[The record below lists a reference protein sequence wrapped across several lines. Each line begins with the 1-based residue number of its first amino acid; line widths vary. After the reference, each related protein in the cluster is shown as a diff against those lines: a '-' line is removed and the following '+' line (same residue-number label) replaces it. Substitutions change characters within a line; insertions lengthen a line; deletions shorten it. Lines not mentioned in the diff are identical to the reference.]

1 MQGKKQEFSAPGMK
15 IDLLTRRDGNLIV
28 QEVKKSSK
36 NLTPG
41 RMQLAYYIHRLRG
54 MGIEARGELLIPKER
69 KRIPVELTPE
79 LDREVRETLVEI
91 KRIITRE
98 TPPSPVHSLFCRNC
112 AYAEFCWGVNLVK
125 PPIYISSEG
134 KPQSGYLVLRQA
146 EHYLDQT
153 EWLWRS
159 GSRGLL
165 HISLAFQYGRGVL
178 VRTCTALL
186 TRLKLRYE
194 EK

>member
-1 MQGKKQEFSAPGMK
+1 MKQ
-15 IDLLTRRDGNLIV
+15 
-28 QEVKKSSK
+28 
-36 NLTPG
+36 
-41 RMQLAYYIHRLRG
+41 
-54 MGIEARGELLIPKER
+54 
-69 KRIPVELTPE
+69 
-79 LDREVRETLVEI
+79 
-91 KRIITRE
+91 
-98 TPPSPVHSLFCRNC
+98 
-112 AYAEFCWGVNLVK
+112 
-125 PPIYISSEG
+125 PIYISFDG
-134 KPQSGYLVLRQA
+134 KPQSGYLILRQA